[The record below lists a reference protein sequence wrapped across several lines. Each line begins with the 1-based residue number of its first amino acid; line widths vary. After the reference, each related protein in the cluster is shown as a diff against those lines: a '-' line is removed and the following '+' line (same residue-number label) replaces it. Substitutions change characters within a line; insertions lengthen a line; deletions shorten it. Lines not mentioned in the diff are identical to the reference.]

1 MKTKLD
7 EDQQDVVDRF
17 LAGDTEDLDFH
28 EGYHRNALVT
38 AVQEQLETIGAV
50 ETVLWGCDT
59 SEHPK
64 LLEIAKIL
72 GMIDDDAAYPPL
84 SVPEAALDEWHAQAE
99 RSGAAVYFPFGDP
112 VAAAEAEYDIEI
124 IDHGFEPDTYAGWN
138 VQFQVKGLPRLS
150 YQKQDPILD
159 AFIPLERAPE
169 NALKLGTGSSSA
181 ALARTDEGEKLTTA
195 MMGGGQEGN
204 ILRGFTGAAV
214 VEVRPVTHGNAPTM
228 LPPED
233 KLRAACRR
241 SIDRHLAAV
250 AEERKRL
257 VVTETGDQVIGKKLK
272 V

>member
-1 MKTKLD
+1 MTMKI
-7 EDQQDVVDRF
+7 
-17 LAGDTEDLDFH
+17 TEDATADIEALASFIRGLDWGAKPSDELIQFVAGFARFAPDVESGDGAADEVAENLVYYFREH
-28 EGYHRNALVT
+28 ALR
-38 AVQEQLETIGAV
+38 ALEEAAGP
-50 ETVLWGCDT
+50 VL
-59 SEHPK
+59 
-64 LLEIAKIL
+64 
-72 GMIDDDAAYPPL
+72 
-84 SVPEAALDEWHAQAE
+84 PEAALDEWRAQAE
-99 RSGAAVYFPFGDP
+99 KSGTAVYFPFGDP

-169 NALKLGTGSSSA
+169 NALKLGTGSSSS
-181 ALARTDEGEKLTTA
+181 ALARTDESEKLTTA